1 MEWLLY
7 FGCAAARFADGGRT
21 DAIHGIARRL
31 TEVRKARGRICAPS
45 KAEERLG
52 FDQTPRAEIQIGKI
66 LLGTSNFSFV
76 GPLISLVE
84 GKRLFVEVLGSLEIV
99 FFELDVC
106 QLRYN
111 LAEF

>member
-1 MEWLLY
+1 MSSVRRLWLRRADLLE
-7 FGCAAARFADGGRT
+7 ARFIGLNGF
-21 DAIHGIARRL
+21 AI
-31 TEVRKARGRICAPS
+31 
-45 KAEERLG
+45 ERLG